1 MQVKDS
7 KVKNKPINIV
17 LPCLFIFFIFR
28 VILLLL
34 RNLYTLFFDTC
45 ILVLL
50 LELRKIV
57 KMRVNFRNIVNFHLL
72 HFISCNICW

>member
-1 MQVKDS
+1 MKDS
-7 KVKNKPINIV
+7 KVKSEPTNIV
-17 LPCLFIFFIFR
+17 LPCFFFFYLTCNLTFIKEFTYFF
-28 VILLLL
+28 
-34 RNLYTLFFDTC
+34 FFCTC

-57 KMRVNFRNIVNFHLL
+57 KMRVNCRKIVNFHLL

>member
-57 KMRVNFRNIVNFHLL
+57 KMRVNFRKIVNFHLL